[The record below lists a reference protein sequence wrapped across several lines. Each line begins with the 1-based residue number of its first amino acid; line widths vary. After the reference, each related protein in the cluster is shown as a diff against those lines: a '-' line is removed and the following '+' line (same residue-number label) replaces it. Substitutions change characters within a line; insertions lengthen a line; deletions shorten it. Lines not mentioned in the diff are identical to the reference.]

1 MYKLDPRDY
10 ERVRPLFGGLGHVL
24 AIDSILDG
32 HTIGQAYADDVKAP
46 RTALAG
52 TLQGDLYLAGEAN
65 NSATNRALGEMI
77 AGTIIPRA
85 QAGGVPGLALFYD
98 APAWE
103 AVMGDVLPGLETI
116 QVARRYY
123 RFEAPKID
131 WRDAVPPGRRPGR
144 KLVRLDEGGLAR
156 RDLPRME
163 QVTGWVDSF
172 WHSHADFVRH
182 SFGYCLLEG
191 DAVASWCLGVFVSGQ
206 QVELGLATVPEARGQ
221 GYATAVAARCVA
233 HCAQQGLMPH
243 WHCWD
248 DNVASWRIA
257 EKVGFVD
264 PTRYTVCYADIRPDR
279 AE

>member
-1 MYKLDPRDY
+1 MYPLDPKDY
-10 ERVRPLFGGLGHVL
+10 ERVRPLFGGLHHVL

-32 HTIGQAYADDVKAP
+32 HTMGQVYADDVAAP

-52 TLQGDLYLAGEAN
+52 TLQGDLYLAGEADDP
-65 NSATNRALGEMI
+65 ATNRALGVLI
-77 AGTIIPRA
+77 TGTVIPRA

-103 AVMGDVLPGLETI
+103 AGMDVVLPGLDPI
-116 QVARRYY
+116 QVGRRSY
-123 RFEAPKID
+123 RFQEPKMD
-131 WRDAVPPGRRPGR
+131 WREAVPSGSG
-144 KLVRLDEGGLAR
+144 LVRLDESRLAR
-156 RDLPRME
+156 RDLPNME

-172 WHSHADFVRH
+172 WHSHADFVQH

-191 DAVASWCLGVFVSGQ
+191 QAVVSWCLGVFVSGQ
-206 QVELGLATVPEARGQ
+206 QVELGLATVPQARGQ

-233 HCAQQGLMPH
+233 HCAEQGLMPH

-248 DNVASWRIA
+248 DNVASWRVA

-264 PTRYTVCYADIRPDR
+264 PRFYTVYYADIRR
-279 AE
+279 